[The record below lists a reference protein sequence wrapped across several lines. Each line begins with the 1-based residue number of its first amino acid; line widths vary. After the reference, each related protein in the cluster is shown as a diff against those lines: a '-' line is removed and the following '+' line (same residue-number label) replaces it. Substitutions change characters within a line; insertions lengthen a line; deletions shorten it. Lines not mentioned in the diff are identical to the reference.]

1 MKSVIALLQGA
12 WLLVSRPRLQEPT
25 GPREGGLGQGPD
37 LRLLILGDSA
47 AAGVGVATQDDA
59 LAGHLPRI
67 LAQDRTV
74 HWRLAARCGA
84 TTGSTLTRLNA
95 LPSEPFD
102 AVLIAVGI
110 NDAKNGVAK
119 GTFLRNYRQILST
132 LSARH
137 GAGVILCTA
146 LPPVL
151 KFPTVPE
158 PLRSVM
164 GNRAAE
170 FDAALRDLCTE
181 TRTDYLPHD
190 TPSDPKMLA
199 ADGLH
204 PGAPY
209 YKLWADAAANHIKK
223 VLKP

>member
-1 MKSVIALLQGA
+1 MKPAVALLQGA
-12 WLLVSRPRLQEPT
+12 WLYASRPRLQEPT
-25 GPREGGLGQGPD
+25 GPREGTLGQGPD

-47 AAGVGVATQDDA
+47 AAGVGVAMQEHA
-59 LAGHLPRI
+59 LAGHLTRA
-67 LAQDRTV
+67 LATDHTV

-84 TTGSTLTRLNA
+84 TTATTLPRLHA
-95 LPSEPFD
+95 LPAEPYD

-110 NDAKNGVAK
+110 NDAKNGVPLAR
-119 GTFLRNYRQILST
+119 FLSNYSEILTT
-132 LSARH
+132 LRSRHAARL
-137 GAGVILCTA
+137 ILCTA

-164 GNRAAE
+164 GRRAQA
-170 FDAALRDLCTE
+170 FDTALQSLCTE
-181 TRTDYLPHD
+181 EGATYLPHD
-190 TPSDPKMLA
+190 APPERRMLA

-209 YKLWADAAANHIKK
+209 YEIWAKAAAAHIREG
-223 VLKP
+223 LIP

>member
-1 MKSVIALLQGA
+1 MKPALALLQGA
-12 WLLVSRPRLQEPT
+12 WLYASRPRLQEPT
-25 GPREGGLGQGPD
+25 GPREGTLGTGPA

-47 AAGVGVATQDDA
+47 AAGVGVPTQQTA
-59 LAGHLPRI
+59 LAGHLTRA
-67 LAQDRTV
+67 LATDHTL

-84 TTGSTLTRLNA
+84 TTATTHARLTA
-95 LPSEPFD
+95 LPPDPYD

-110 NDAKNGVAK
+110 NDAKNGVPRDA
-119 GTFLRNYRQILST
+119 FLTTYRAILTT
-132 LSARH
+132 LRTRHSAQ
-137 GAGVILCTA
+137 AILCTA

-164 GNRAAE
+164 GRRAQQFDTALQDLCAAE
-170 FDAALRDLCTE
+170 GT
-181 TRTDYLPHD
+181 TYLPHD
-190 TPSDPKMLA
+190 APPERRMLA

-209 YKLWADAAANHIKK
+209 YEIWARAANAHIRAG
-223 VLKP
+223 LA